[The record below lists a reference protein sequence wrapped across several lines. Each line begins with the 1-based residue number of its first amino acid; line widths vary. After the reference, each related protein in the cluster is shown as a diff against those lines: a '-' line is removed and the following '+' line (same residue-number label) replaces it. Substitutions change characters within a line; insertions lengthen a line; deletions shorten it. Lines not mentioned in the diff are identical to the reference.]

1 MVVCAPCFVCT
12 ILSMGA
18 LGAPS
23 ALVEELLHVSA
34 TLRET
39 TRVSDLAHELADQ
52 FAHDAIMRFH
62 AAADRI
68 DALAA
73 RAAEE
78 GEDAV
83 D

>member
-1 MVVCAPCFVCT
+1 MVVCAACLAGT
-12 ILSMGA
+12 IFSMGA
-18 LGAPS
+18 PT

-34 TLRET
+34 TFRET
-39 TRVSDLAHELADQ
+39 THVSDLAHELADQ
-52 FAHDAIMRFH
+52 FAHDAITRFH
-62 AAADRI
+62 VAADRI

>member
-1 MVVCAPCFVCT
+1 MVVPCFAAWSST
-12 ILSMGA
+12 
-18 LGAPS
+18 GAPT
-23 ALVEELLHVSA
+23 ALVEELLHLSSA
-34 TLRET
+34 LRET

-52 FAHDAIMRFH
+52 FAHDAITRFH

-73 RAAEE
+73 RRAAAEE